1 MNRLRR
7 SRVDFFAPYICQMD
21 TQLFIILLFVVII
34 ILAIVT
40 RKLSHTAL
48 IVALAANFMVICINY
63 HNIKKQQREETRRD
77 LTRVDAADEETFEEA
92 PDSGGLPEET
102 PDDEPPETIYGQD
115 YVDWKRYDDTPI
127 DVLPRTSSINDNVA
141 ARGLVDRT
149 KRAITSNLLKDVDY
163 YRYHFGKELD
173 IEERKPW
180 WGRYDK

>member
-1 MNRLRR
+1 
-7 SRVDFFAPYICQMD
+7 MD

-34 ILAIVT
+34 VLAIVT

-63 HNIKKQQREETRRD
+63 HKIKKQQRRETRRD
-77 LTRVDAADEETFEEA
+77 LTRVDAEETFEEA
-92 PDSGGLPEET
+92 PDSGGPTAASTAASTATET
-102 PDDEPPETIYGQD
+102 PDGEPPETIYGQD

-127 DVLPRTSSINDNVA
+127 DVLPRSSSINDNVA

-180 WGRYDK
+180 WGRYDR